1 MSPFF
6 VESAIVCCNDCAQ
19 KENQIKQTT
28 CVDNVLVYI
37 DLNLEKTKTLLSC
50 LFVSS
55 YFFSFFEL
63 EDLKTEIK
71 RKWLE
76 RISGF

>member
-6 VESAIVCCNDCAQ
+6 VEPAIVCCNDCAQ
-19 KENQIKQTT
+19 KENQIRQTT

-50 LFVSS
+50 LFVV
-55 YFFSFFEL
+55 FFFVEL